1 MSLHPLIIHLYF
13 LKIWRSLISP
23 LDKRIISLKQLI
35 SKPHLLYYKK
45 KEDQFRKNSS
55 ASRAAKVKILC
66 NSPLELLAINL
77 RQVLSHW
84 TIQLHYAKC
93 IIKSSKLFASRI
105 NPSCALIVFFHKCI
119 KHIK

>member
-23 LDKRIISLKQLI
+23 LDNRIFKIEHLI
-35 SKPHLLYYKK
+35 NKPHLLHYKK

-55 ASRAAKVKILC
+55 ASNAVKVKVLC
-66 NSPLELLAINL
+66 NSPREFQGIKY

-84 TIQLHYAKC
+84 TIQLHCVKC
-93 IIKSSKLFASRI
+93 IIKSSKHFALMI
-105 NPSCALIVFFHKCI
+105 NLSCVLIVFFHKYIKCI
-119 KHIK
+119 K